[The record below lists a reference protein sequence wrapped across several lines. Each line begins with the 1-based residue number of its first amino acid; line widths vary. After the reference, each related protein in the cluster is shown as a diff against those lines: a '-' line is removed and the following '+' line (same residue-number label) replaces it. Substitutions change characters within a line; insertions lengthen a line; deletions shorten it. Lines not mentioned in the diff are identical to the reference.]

1 MRLTPL
7 NKVKK
12 DDNKYTNILRAEGFR
27 AQSRS
32 CSLGDPIR
40 GPRSSLGFAGEHNH
54 RMRRS
59 ALTSVACAVVS
70 LGLGPFPV
78 ANADVSATAST
89 TRQPMLAVLD
99 IELSGD
105 LGGPQLT
112 TEHAQR
118 IKTQSE
124 RLRRELAQTG
134 KYQIVDLTPAQHLI
148 NQLQSRQAYLHDCN
162 GCDLDIG
169 RAVEAQKVMVTWV
182 NRVSGLILTLTYEI
196 HDVATG
202 QIDMRKSYDFRGDN
216 DNAWAHAITY
226 MVRDLQ
232 QS

>member
-1 MRLTPL
+1 
-7 NKVKK
+7 
-12 DDNKYTNILRAEGFR
+12 
-27 AQSRS
+27 
-32 CSLGDPIR
+32 
-40 GPRSSLGFAGEHNH
+40 
-54 RMRRS
+54 MRRA
-59 ALTSVACAVVS
+59 ALMSVTYAVIF
-70 LGLGPFPV
+70 LGMGPFSV
-78 ANADVSATAST
+78 ANAGVSATASAAERPT
-89 TRQPMLAVLD
+89 LAVLD
-99 IELSGD
+99 IELTGD
-105 LGGPQLT
+105 LGGPQLAA
-112 TEHAQR
+112 EHAQR

-148 NQLQSRQAYLHDCN
+148 DQLQSRQAYLHDCN

-169 RAVEAQKVMVTWV
+169 RAVEAQKLMVTWV

-226 MVRDLQ
+226 MVRDIQ